1 MKKISED
8 VIIQK
13 QMPVLDLPKVGY
25 DNTIWSN
32 EKRMLTIGDKKIEVS
47 PDSVKKIPTFA
58 QYLVMANAIKKLL
71 DEDMESTIRG
81 MYQATLSNVGDE
93 KNKQKF
99 WNNQDNSDDAIKA
112 VELLTGIP
120 REEFSVTSKPK
131 GMISGPIKLRVGGD
145 IIDCNLG
152 SRSTSQLIPTN
163 IGDVQIDDVKADF
176 VMVVE
181 KDTVL
186 NNIRKSGFIQKY
198 NAILMTGS
206 GEPDR
211 ATRIMVKMLNESW
224 KKPVVV
230 FADADPWGLGIALR
244 YKIGSE
250 SLSYDSDRLVT
261 PDAQVLGMMFSD
273 IYEYNIPEV
282 ARLTATDEDI
292 NRANDMKKKPWLQ
305 NKQWQK
311 ELNLFL
317 NKKEKCELDAFFKHG
332 FKYLA
337 ETYLPQKLRQVG
349 IIQYI
354 YVCMY
359 LCTCILVYPRLIL
372 FVFELLLIS
381 ERIFLSFI
389 FLLKLRIIKS

>member
-1 MKKISED
+1 MSTAKKQEFVTIIKRIMRKISDD
-8 VIIQK
+8 VIKQN
-13 QMPVLDLPKVGY
+13 QMPILDLPKIGY
-25 DNTIWSN
+25 DNTVWSD
-32 EKRMLTIGDKKIEVS
+32 EKRMLTTGDKKIEVS

-58 QYLVMANAIKKLL
+58 QYLVMANAVKKLL
-71 DEDMESTIRG
+71 DEEMESTIRG
-81 MYQATLSNVGDE
+81 MYYATLSNVGDD

-99 WNNQDNSDDAIKA
+99 WTGQEDSDNAIKA

-152 SRSTSQLIPTN
+152 SRATSQLIPTN
-163 IGDVQIDDVKADF
+163 MGDVQIDDVKADF

-198 NAILMTGS
+198 NAILLTGS

-211 ATRIMVKMLNESW
+211 ATRMMVKILNEQW

-250 SLSYDSDRLVT
+250 SLSYDSERLVT
-261 PDAQVLGMMFSD
+261 PNAQVLGMMFSD
-273 IYEYNIPEV
+273 IYQYNIPEV
-282 ARLTATDEDI
+282 ARLTASDEDI
-292 NRANDMKKKPWLQ
+292 NRANDMKKKPWMQ

-317 NKKEKCELDAFFKHG
+317 HKKEKCELDAFFKHG
-332 FKYLA
+332 FKYLS
-337 ETYLPQKLRQVG
+337 ETYLPQKLRMVG
-349 IIQYI
+349 
-354 YVCMY
+354 
-359 LCTCILVYPRLIL
+359 LI
-372 FVFELLLIS
+372 
-381 ERIFLSFI
+381 
-389 FLLKLRIIKS
+389 

>member
-1 MKKISED
+1 MKSVSDD
-8 VIIQK
+8 VLLK
-13 QMPVLDLPKVGY
+13 KMPLLEVPKVGY
-25 DNTIWSN
+25 DNTFWS
-32 EKRMLTIGDKKIEVS
+32 EKKRMLTIGEKKVVVS
-47 PDSVKKIPTFA
+47 PNSIKKIPTFA
-58 QYLVMANAIKKLL
+58 QYLVMANAVRRLL
-71 DEDMESTIRG
+71 DEEMESTIRG
-81 MYQATLSNVGDE
+81 MYYATLSTVGDE
-93 KNKQKF
+93 KNKEKF
-99 WNNQDNSDDAIKA
+99 WKGQEDSDNAIKA
-112 VELLTGIP
+112 VELITGIP

-131 GMISGPIKLRVGGD
+131 GMISGPITLRVGGD

-152 SRSTSQLIPTN
+152 SRATSQLIPTN
-163 IGDVQIDDVKADF
+163 ILDVEIINVKADF

-211 ATRIMVKMLNESW
+211 ATRMMVRMLSEKW

-261 PDAQVLGMMFSD
+261 PNAKVLGMMFSD
-273 IYEYNIPEV
+273 IYDYNIPEV
-282 ARLTATDEDI
+282 ARLTASQEDI

-305 NKQWQK
+305 EKQWQNQ
-311 ELNLFL
+311 LNIFL
-317 NKKEKCELDAFFKHG
+317 KRKEKCELDAFFKHG

-337 ETYLPQKLRQVG
+337 EVYLPRKLQEAGV
-349 IIQYI
+349 I
-354 YVCMY
+354 
-359 LCTCILVYPRLIL
+359 
-372 FVFELLLIS
+372 
-381 ERIFLSFI
+381 
-389 FLLKLRIIKS
+389 

>member
-1 MKKISED
+1 MTAADKRHQEVIKKIKLIMRD
-8 VIIQK
+8 VNDDLMVQK
-13 QMPVLDLPKVGY
+13 TMPVLDVPKVGY
-25 DNTIWSN
+25 DNTIWSD
-32 EKRMLTIGDKKIEVS
+32 EKRMLTIGNKMIQVS
-47 PDSVKKIPTFA
+47 PDSTKKIPTFA
-58 QYLVMANAIKKLL
+58 QYLVMANAIRRLL
-71 DEDMESTIRG
+71 DEEMESTIRG
-81 MYQATLSNVGDE
+81 MYYATLSTVGDE

-99 WNNQDNSDDAIKA
+99 WNSQENSDDAIKA
-112 VELLTGIP
+112 LELLTGVP

-131 GMISGPIKLRVGGD
+131 GMISGPITLRVGGD

-152 SRSTSQLIPTN
+152 SRATSQLIPTN
-163 IGDVQIDDVKADF
+163 IRDVEIVDVKANF

-211 ATRIMVKMLNESW
+211 ATRMMVRTLNEEW
-224 KKPVVV
+224 KKPVVI

-261 PDAQVLGMMFSD
+261 PNAKVLGMMFSD
-273 IYEYNIPEV
+273 IYDYNIPEV
-282 ARLTATDEDI
+282 ARLTASDEDM

-305 NKQWQK
+305 DRQWQR

-317 NKKEKCELDAFFKHG
+317 KRKEKCELDAFFKHG

-337 ETYLPQKLRQVG
+337 ETYMPQKLREVG
-349 IIQYI
+349 
-354 YVCMY
+354 
-359 LCTCILVYPRLIL
+359 LI
-372 FVFELLLIS
+372 
-381 ERIFLSFI
+381 
-389 FLLKLRIIKS
+389 

>member
-1 MKKISED
+1 MPISDKRHQEVVKKIKLIMKD
-8 VIIQK
+8 VSDDLLAGK
-13 QMPVLDLPKVGY
+13 AMPVLDVPKVGY
-25 DNTIWSN
+25 DNTVWS
-32 EKRMLTIGDKKIEVS
+32 EQKRMLTIGGKTVNVS
-47 PDSVKKIPTFA
+47 PDSTKKIPTFA
-58 QYLVMANAIKKLL
+58 QYLVMANAVRRLL
-71 DEDMESTIRG
+71 DEEMESTIRG
-81 MYQATLSNVGDE
+81 MYYATLSTVGDE

-99 WNNQDNSDDAIKA
+99 WSGQEDSDDAIKA
-112 VELLTGIP
+112 VELLTGVP

-131 GMISGPIKLRVGGD
+131 GMISGPITLRVGGD

-152 SRSTSQLIPTN
+152 SRATSQLIPTN
-163 IGDVQIDDVKADF
+163 IRDVEIVKVKANF

-211 ATRIMVKMLNESW
+211 ATRMMAKALNEEW
-224 KKPVVV
+224 KMPLVV

-261 PDAQVLGMMFSD
+261 PDAKVLGMMFSD

-282 ARLTATDEDI
+282 ARLAASEEDM
-292 NRANDMKKKPWLQ
+292 NRANDMKRKPWFQ
-305 NKQWQK
+305 DKKWQK
-311 ELNLFL
+311 ELDLFL
-317 NKKEKCELDAFFKHG
+317 KKKEKCELDAFFKHG

-337 ETYLPQKLRQVG
+337 ETYLPEKLRQAGV
-349 IIQYI
+349 I
-354 YVCMY
+354 
-359 LCTCILVYPRLIL
+359 
-372 FVFELLLIS
+372 
-381 ERIFLSFI
+381 
-389 FLLKLRIIKS
+389 

>member
-1 MKKISED
+1 LTSADKRHQEVTRKIKLIMRD
-8 VIIQK
+8 VSDDLMQK
-13 QMPVLDLPKVGY
+13 TMPILDVPKVGY
-25 DNTIWSN
+25 DNTIWSD
-32 EKRMLTIGDKKIEVS
+32 EKRMLTIGNKMIQVS
-47 PDSVKKIPTFA
+47 PDSTKKIPTFA
-58 QYLVMANAIKKLL
+58 QYLVMANAIRKLL
-71 DEDMESTIRG
+71 DEEMESTIRG
-81 MYQATLSNVGDE
+81 MYYATLSTVGDE

-99 WNNQDNSDDAIKA
+99 WNTQENSDDAIKA
-112 VELLTGIP
+112 LELLTGVP

-131 GMISGPIKLRVGGD
+131 GMISGPITLRVGGD

-152 SRSTSQLIPTN
+152 SRATSQLIPTN
-163 IGDVQIDDVKADF
+163 ISDVEIVNVKANF

-211 ATRIMVKMLNESW
+211 ATRMMVRTLNEEW
-224 KKPVVV
+224 KKPVVI

-261 PDAQVLGMMFSD
+261 PNAKVLGMMFSD

-282 ARLTATDEDI
+282 ARLTASDEDI

-305 NKQWQK
+305 EKQWQR

-317 NKKEKCELDAFFKHG
+317 KHKEKCELDAFFKHG
-332 FKYLA
+332 FRYLA
-337 ETYLPQKLRQVG
+337 ETYMPQKLREVG
-349 IIQYI
+349 
-354 YVCMY
+354 
-359 LCTCILVYPRLIL
+359 LI
-372 FVFELLLIS
+372 
-381 ERIFLSFI
+381 
-389 FLLKLRIIKS
+389 

>member
-1 MKKISED
+1 
-8 VIIQK
+8 
-13 QMPVLDLPKVGY
+13 
-25 DNTIWSN
+25 
-32 EKRMLTIGDKKIEVS
+32 
-47 PDSVKKIPTFA
+47 
-58 QYLVMANAIKKLL
+58 
-71 DEDMESTIRG
+71 
-81 MYQATLSNVGDE
+81 MYYATLSNVGDE

-120 REEFSVTSKPK
+120 REVFSVTSKPK

-163 IGDVQIDDVKADF
+163 IGDVQIEDVKADF

-211 ATRIMVKMLNESW
+211 ATRMMVKILNESW
-224 KKPVVV
+224 KRPVVV

-282 ARLTATDEDI
+282 ARLTANDEDI
-292 NRANDMKKKPWLQ
+292 NRANDMKKKPWMK
-305 NKQWQK
+305 NKKWQK

-337 ETYLPQKLRQVG
+337 ETYLPKKLREVG
-349 IIQYI
+349 II
-354 YVCMY
+354 
-359 LCTCILVYPRLIL
+359 
-372 FVFELLLIS
+372 
-381 ERIFLSFI
+381 
-389 FLLKLRIIKS
+389 

>member
-1 MKKISED
+1 MTAADKRHQEVIKKIKLIMRD
-8 VIIQK
+8 VNDDLMVQK
-13 QMPVLDLPKVGY
+13 TMPVLDVPKVGY
-25 DNTIWSN
+25 DNTIWSD
-32 EKRMLTIGDKKIEVS
+32 EKRMLTIGNKMIQVS
-47 PDSVKKIPTFA
+47 PDSTKKIPTFA
-58 QYLVMANAIKKLL
+58 QYLVMANAIRRLL
-71 DEDMESTIRG
+71 DEEMESTIRG
-81 MYQATLSNVGDE
+81 MYYATLSTVGDE

-99 WNNQDNSDDAIKA
+99 WNSQENSDDAIKA
-112 VELLTGIP
+112 LELLTGVP

-131 GMISGPIKLRVGGD
+131 GMISRPITLRVGGD

-152 SRSTSQLIPTN
+152 SRATSQLIPTN
-163 IGDVQIDDVKADF
+163 IRDVEIVNVKANF

-211 ATRIMVKMLNESW
+211 ATRMMVRTLNEEW
-224 KKPVVV
+224 RKPVVI

-261 PDAQVLGMMFSD
+261 PNAKVLGMMFSD
-273 IYEYNIPEV
+273 IYDYNIPEV
-282 ARLTATDEDI
+282 ARLTASDEDM

-305 NKQWQK
+305 DKQWQR

-317 NKKEKCELDAFFKHG
+317 KRKEKCELDAFFKHG

-337 ETYLPQKLRQVG
+337 ETYMPQKLREVG
-349 IIQYI
+349 
-354 YVCMY
+354 
-359 LCTCILVYPRLIL
+359 LI
-372 FVFELLLIS
+372 
-381 ERIFLSFI
+381 
-389 FLLKLRIIKS
+389 

>member
-1 MKKISED
+1 MTATDKRHQEVTKKIKLIMRDISDDLMQKTMPILD
-8 VIIQK
+8 V
-13 QMPVLDLPKVGY
+13 PKVGY
-25 DNTIWSN
+25 DNTIWSD
-32 EKRMLTIGDKKIEVS
+32 EKRMLTIGNKMIQVS
-47 PDSVKKIPTFA
+47 PDSTKKIPTFA
-58 QYLVMANAIKKLL
+58 QYLVMANAIRRLL
-71 DEDMESTIRG
+71 DEEMESTIRG
-81 MYQATLSNVGDE
+81 MYYATLSTVGDE

-99 WNNQDNSDDAIKA
+99 WNTQENSDDAIKA
-112 VELLTGIP
+112 LELLTGVP

-131 GMISGPIKLRVGGD
+131 GMISGPITLRVGGD
-145 IIDCNLG
+145 TIDCNLG
-152 SRSTSQLIPTN
+152 SRATSQLIPTN
-163 IGDVQIDDVKADF
+163 ISDVEIVNVKANF

-211 ATRIMVKMLNESW
+211 ATRMMVRTLNEEW
-224 KKPVVV
+224 KKPVVI

-261 PDAQVLGMMFSD
+261 PNAKVLGMMFSD

-282 ARLTATDEDI
+282 ARLTASNEDI

-305 NKQWQK
+305 EKQWQR

-317 NKKEKCELDAFFKHG
+317 KYKEKCELDAFFKHG
-332 FKYLA
+332 FRYLA
-337 ETYLPQKLRQVG
+337 ETYMPQKLREVG
-349 IIQYI
+349 
-354 YVCMY
+354 
-359 LCTCILVYPRLIL
+359 LI
-372 FVFELLLIS
+372 
-381 ERIFLSFI
+381 
-389 FLLKLRIIKS
+389 

>member
-1 MKKISED
+1 LTTADKRHQEVIKKIKLIMRD
-8 VIIQK
+8 VNDDLMVQK
-13 QMPVLDLPKVGY
+13 TMPVLDVPKVGY
-25 DNTIWSN
+25 DNTIWSD
-32 EKRMLTIGDKKIEVS
+32 EKRMLTIGNKMIQVS
-47 PDSVKKIPTFA
+47 PDSTKKIPTFA
-58 QYLVMANAIKKLL
+58 QYLVMANAIRRLL
-71 DEDMESTIRG
+71 DEEMESTIRG
-81 MYQATLSNVGDE
+81 MYYATLSTVGDE

-99 WNNQDNSDDAIKA
+99 WNSQENSDDAIKA
-112 VELLTGIP
+112 LELLTGVP

-131 GMISGPIKLRVGGD
+131 GMISGPITLRVGGD

-152 SRSTSQLIPTN
+152 SRATSQLIPTN
-163 IGDVQIDDVKADF
+163 IRDVEIVNVKANF

-211 ATRIMVKMLNESW
+211 ATRMMVRTLNEEW
-224 KKPVVV
+224 KKPVVI

-261 PDAQVLGMMFSD
+261 PNAKVLGMMFSD
-273 IYEYNIPEV
+273 IYDYNIPEV
-282 ARLTATDEDI
+282 ARLTASDEDM

-305 NKQWQK
+305 DKQWQR

-317 NKKEKCELDAFFKHG
+317 KRKEKCELDAFFKHG

-337 ETYLPQKLRQVG
+337 ETYMPQKLREVG
-349 IIQYI
+349 
-354 YVCMY
+354 
-359 LCTCILVYPRLIL
+359 LI
-372 FVFELLLIS
+372 
-381 ERIFLSFI
+381 
-389 FLLKLRIIKS
+389 

>member
-1 MKKISED
+1 LTAADKRHQEVIKKIKLIMRD
-8 VIIQK
+8 VNDDLMVQK
-13 QMPVLDLPKVGY
+13 TMPVLDVPKVGY
-25 DNTIWSN
+25 DNTIWSD
-32 EKRMLTIGDKKIEVS
+32 EKRMLTIGNKMIQVS
-47 PDSVKKIPTFA
+47 PDSTKKIPTFA
-58 QYLVMANAIKKLL
+58 QYLVMANAIRRLL
-71 DEDMESTIRG
+71 DEEMESTIRG
-81 MYQATLSNVGDE
+81 MYYATLSTVGDE

-99 WNNQDNSDDAIKA
+99 WNSQENSDDAIKA
-112 VELLTGIP
+112 LELLTGVP

-131 GMISGPIKLRVGGD
+131 GMISGPITLRVGGD

-152 SRSTSQLIPTN
+152 SRATSQLIPTN
-163 IGDVQIDDVKADF
+163 IRDLEIVNVKANF

-211 ATRIMVKMLNESW
+211 ATRMMVRTLNEEW
-224 KKPVVV
+224 KKPIVI

-261 PDAQVLGMMFSD
+261 PNAKVLGMMFSD

-282 ARLTATDEDI
+282 ARLTASEEDV

-305 NKQWQK
+305 NRQWQR

-317 NKKEKCELDAFFKHG
+317 KRKEKCELDAFFKHG

-337 ETYLPQKLRQVG
+337 ETYMPQKLREVG
-349 IIQYI
+349 
-354 YVCMY
+354 
-359 LCTCILVYPRLIL
+359 LI
-372 FVFELLLIS
+372 
-381 ERIFLSFI
+381 
-389 FLLKLRIIKS
+389 

>member
-1 MKKISED
+1 MPTKDKRHQEVITRIKAIMKNISDD
-8 VIIQK
+8 VLLRK
-13 QMPVLDLPKVGY
+13 TMPAVELPKIGY
-25 DNTIWSN
+25 DNTIWSDQ
-32 EKRMLTIGDKKIEVS
+32 KRMLTIGNKTVQVGPHS
-47 PDSVKKIPTFA
+47 AKKIPTFS
-58 QYLVMANAIKKLL
+58 QYLVMANAVRRLL
-71 DEDMESTIRG
+71 DEEMESTIRG
-81 MYQATLSNVGDE
+81 MYYATLSTVGDE

-99 WNNQDNSDDAIKA
+99 WNGQEDSDDAIKA
-112 VELLTGIP
+112 IELMTNVP

-131 GMISGPIKLRVGGD
+131 GMISGPINLLVGGD
-145 IIDCNLG
+145 LIDCNLG
-152 SRSTSQLIPTN
+152 SRATSQLIPTN
-163 IGDVQIDDVKADF
+163 IRDLEIVDVKADF

-186 NNIRKSGFIQKY
+186 NNIRKSGFIKKY

-211 ATRIMVKMLNESW
+211 ATRMMVKALNERW
-224 KKPVVV
+224 KMPVVI

-261 PDAQVLGMMFSD
+261 PDAKVLGMMFSD

-282 ARLTATDEDI
+282 ARLAATDEDI

-305 NKQWQK
+305 DRQWKK

-317 NKKEKCELDAFFKHG
+317 EHKEKCELDAFFKHG

-337 ETYLPQKLRQVG
+337 DTYLPDKLREAG
-349 IIQYI
+349 II
-354 YVCMY
+354 
-359 LCTCILVYPRLIL
+359 
-372 FVFELLLIS
+372 
-381 ERIFLSFI
+381 
-389 FLLKLRIIKS
+389 